1 MIIFR
6 PSEETQTVTIIPR
19 YKAGLVTLKIR
30 DESKATEETFDDL
43 TASYSFGYLTFEFT
57 KTVTEGSTFEFEV
70 LNNENILFRGKAFAT
85 DQTDLQ
91 NYKINQ

>member
-19 YKAGLVTLKIR
+19 YEAGLVTLKIR
-30 DESKATEETFDDL
+30 DESKATEETFEDL
-43 TASYSFGYLTFEFT
+43 TTTYSFGYLTFEFT

-70 LNNENILFRGKAFAT
+70 LDNENTLFRGKAFAT

>member
-6 PSEETQTVTIIPR
+6 PSQETQTVTIIPR
-19 YKAGLVTLKIR
+19 YEAGLVTLKIR
-30 DESKATEETFDDL
+30 DESKATEETFEDL
-43 TASYSFGYLTFEFT
+43 TASYTFGYLTFEFT

-70 LNNENILFRGKAFAT
+70 LENENTLFRGKAFAT

>member
-19 YKAGLVTLKIR
+19 YEADLVTLKLR
-30 DESKATEETFDDL
+30 DESKATEETFEDL
-43 TASYSFGYLTFEFT
+43 TAVYIFGYLTFEFE

-70 LNNENILFRGKAFAT
+70 LEDENILFRGKAFAT
-85 DQTDLQ
+85 DETDLQ

>member
-19 YKAGLVTLKIR
+19 YEAGLVTLKIR
-30 DESKATEETFDDL
+30 DESKATEETFEDL
-43 TASYSFGYLTFEFT
+43 TTTYSFGYLTFEFT
-57 KTVTEGSTFEFEV
+57 KTVSEGSTFEFEI
-70 LNNENILFRGKAFAT
+70 LDNENILFRGKAFAT
-85 DQTDLQ
+85 DETDLQ

>member
-19 YKAGLVTLKIR
+19 YEADLVTLKLR
-30 DESKATEETFDDL
+30 DESKATEETFADL
-43 TASYSFGYLTFEFT
+43 TAIYSYGYLTFEFT
-57 KTVTEGSTFEFEV
+57 KTVSEGSTFELEV
-70 LNNENILFRGKAFAT
+70 LDGVNVLFRGKAFAT
-85 DQTDLQ
+85 DETDLE

>member
-6 PSEETQTVTIIPR
+6 PSEKTQTVTIIPR
-19 YKAGLVTLKIR
+19 YDVNLVTLKIR

-43 TASYSFGYLTFEFT
+43 TATYSFGYLTFEFT

-70 LNNENILFRGKAFAT
+70 LDNENTLFRGKAFAT

>member
-19 YKAGLVTLKIR
+19 YEAGLVTLKIR

-43 TASYSFGYLTFEFT
+43 TAS
-57 KTVTEGSTFEFEV
+57 
-70 LNNENILFRGKAFAT
+70 
-85 DQTDLQ
+85 
-91 NYKINQ
+91 

>member
-19 YKAGLVTLKIR
+19 YEAGLVTLKIR
-30 DESKATEETFDDL
+30 DESKATEETFENL

-57 KTVTEGSTFEFEV
+57 KTVSEGSTFEFEV
-70 LNNENILFRGKAFAT
+70 LDNENTLFRGKAFAT

>member
-19 YKAGLVTLKIR
+19 YEADLVTLKLR
-30 DESKATEETFDDL
+30 DESKATDETFEDL
-43 TASYSFGYLTFEFT
+43 TAVYGYGYLTFEFQ

-70 LNNENILFRGKAFAT
+70 LEDDNILFRGKAFAT
-85 DQTDLQ
+85 DETDLQ